1 MSRNHQMR
9 HAILASRDYRI
20 KPVAAPEWGLDDG
33 LFVRSLS
40 ILDGVAF
47 DKATKD
53 LDDAKYAALYL
64 AYSLC
69 GEDGIRVFDPAAD
82 VDELCAKDP
91 EVIARLFHEA
101 LDLNRGGKGS
111 DKEREKN

>member
-1 MSRNHQMR
+1 MSNHKTMR
-9 HAILASRDYRI
+9 HSILAARDYRI
-20 KPVAAPEWGLDDG
+20 KPVEVPEWGLGSG

-53 LDDAKYAALYL
+53 LDDAKYAGLYL

-69 GEDGIRVFDPAAD
+69 DEDGVRVFDPATD
-82 VDELCAKDP
+82 VDEICSKDP

-101 LDLNRGGKGS
+101 LHLNQGGKDS